1 MLFMLKRQADL
12 CFRRGQ
18 SSYSLI
24 CNVVAKPNS
33 RTLKTRENEQNKALA
48 EPCIQ
53 KKGIQEN
60 GELIH
65 LLFCNFFET
74 ITVYFPFL

>member
-1 MLFMLKRQADL
+1 MLFMQKRQADL

-24 CNVVAKPNS
+24 CNVVAQPNS
-33 RTLKTRENEQNKALA
+33 RTLKTREKRKRLPNRAF
-48 EPCIQ
+48 

-65 LLFCNFFET
+65 LLFCSFFET
-74 ITVYFPFL
+74 ITVHFPFL